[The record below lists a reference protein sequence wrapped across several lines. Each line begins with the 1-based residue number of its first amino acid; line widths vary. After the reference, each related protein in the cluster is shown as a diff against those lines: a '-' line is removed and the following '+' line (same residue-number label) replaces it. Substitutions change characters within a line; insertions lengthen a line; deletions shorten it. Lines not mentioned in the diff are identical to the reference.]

1 MVGNQAAANGAV
13 IKGAIQA
20 RVCLSGTHLGFQVR
34 FAPYALGRDAH
45 GRQIVIASEYSG
57 RALDD
62 LHWVHFVVDH
72 LGGLVRTEDQWRSCP
87 MENMPQFNL
96 TEIGTAVDDSS
107 QQPLLS

>member
-1 MVGNQAAANGAV
+1 MVGNQAAATVAI

-20 RVCLSGTHLGFQVR
+20 RVCLSGTHLGFRVR

-57 RALDD
+57 RTLDD
-62 LHWVHFVVDH
+62 LHWVHFAVDH
-72 LGGLVRTEDQWRSCP
+72 LGGLVRTEDQWRSGP

-96 TEIGTAVDDSS
+96 TEIGTA
-107 QQPLLS
+107 